1 MGTKYAGIARVE
13 PDGYFGLD
21 YCAARLAE
29 MHQCPAQLLVRPRI
43 IWIQCNRCFEFRPRF
58 WNAILQATKLPSDSV
73 RHLAVGIA
81 VESFAEQPIRPHF
94 VLLRRLTHA
103 VTKVQDEHGR

>member
-1 MGTKYAGIARVE
+1 
-13 PDGYFGLD
+13 
-21 YCAARLAE
+21 
-29 MHQCPAQLLVRPRI
+29 PRI

-103 VTKVQDEHGR
+103 VTKVQDEHGRDAYARIDRTAIELQCAFEGAQGFSASVF